1 MLVVTGRFQRPDAPA
16 SCRALVRPNWSYFDA
31 ALPRAAP
38 QVVMI
43 AAFTRCLSR
52 DAARATT
59 RGGCVVNR
67 ALVDSMDWDAVRAW
81 LDR

>member
-1 MLVVTGRFQRPDAPA
+1 
-16 SCRALVRPNWSYFDA
+16 VRPNADYFDK

-38 QVVMI
+38 QVLMVST
-43 AAFTRCLSR
+43 FTRCLQPESLK
-52 DAARATT
+52 ATR

-67 ALVDSMDWDAVRAW
+67 ALVESMDWDAVRAW